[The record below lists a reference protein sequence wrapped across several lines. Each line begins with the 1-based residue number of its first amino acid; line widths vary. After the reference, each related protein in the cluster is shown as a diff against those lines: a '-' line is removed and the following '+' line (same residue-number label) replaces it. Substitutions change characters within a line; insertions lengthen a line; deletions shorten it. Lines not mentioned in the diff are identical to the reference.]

1 MRCGCYYLSSVLKRI
16 RDKIKELGR
25 LTPLALLSAFLPI
38 VGSMTL
44 IIFILP
50 IGEWL
55 KANWHVGM
63 LVFIAGTM
71 FLCGLALLPT
81 NVIGIVSGWA
91 FSFELGL
98 LVLMIGVVGSAVLSF
113 YVNRRL
119 SGEHLSKAIERHPRS
134 SAIYNALLQDDIRK
148 TVLIIVLLRMSVI
161 MPFALTNFLMAAA
174 RVSLKP
180 FLIGTALGML
190 PRSAAMVFVGSG
202 LSELDLADT
211 RETAVF
217 FVGVAATVASVVTI
231 AVFSRKALLRMT

>member
-1 MRCGCYYLSSVLKRI
+1 MLKRI

-25 LTPLALLSAFLPI
+25 LTPLALVSAFLPI

-98 LVLMIGVVGSAVLSF
+98 LVLMTGVVGSALLSF
-113 YVNRRL
+113 YINRRL
-119 SGEHLSKAIERHPRS
+119 SGEHLSRAIEKHPRS

-180 FLIGTALGML
+180 FLVGTALGML

-217 FVGVAATVASVVTI
+217 FVGVAATVASIITI